1 MTKRNTN
8 KNENPSETGAGQH
21 SSTNFVSP
29 PPGDTNHD
37 HPSEAGT
44 RGTVP
49 GEGIVH
55 SGADA
60 NPDELSPS
68 GHLDAAPGGGPCDA
82 PLSAPG
88 AKRPEAL
95 NPPDDSD
102 IPRAVS
108 DELPGIAD
116 PNFPADKDRPKDR
129 DM

>member
-1 MTKRNTN
+1 MTHQNAN
-8 KNENPSETGAGQH
+8 KNENPSETGAGRH
-21 SSTNFVSP
+21 SSTNFVAP
-29 PPGDTNHD
+29 PPAETNHD
-37 HPSEAGT
+37 RPSTAGT

-49 GEGIVH
+49 GEGIVQ

-60 NPDELSPS
+60 NPDELSAAGRS
-68 GHLDAAPGGGPCDA
+68 GPGAGPCDA
-82 PLSAPG
+82 PQTAPG
-88 AKRPEAL
+88 AKRPQAL

-116 PNFPADKDRPKDR
+116 PNFPADKNRPKDR

>member
-1 MTKRNTN
+1 MNKRNTN
-8 KNENPSETGAGQH
+8 KNPSETGAGRH

-29 PPGDTNHD
+29 PPVATNYA
-37 HPSEAGT
+37 HPGKAGT

-60 NPDELSPS
+60 NPDELSAAGP
-68 GHLDAAPGGGPCDA
+68 LNAAPGAGPCDA
-82 PLSAPG
+82 PQSAPG
-88 AKRPEAL
+88 ATRPEAL

-102 IPRAVS
+102 VPRPLS
-108 DELPGIAD
+108 EELPGIAD
-116 PNFPADKDRPKDR
+116 PNFPEDKNRPKDR